1 MVEVLLGLVNHLSL
15 LPDSFFLLA
24 DGIVIFAYFLFD
36 LESFDFF
43 AHVFELVF
51 HTVLLSEDRIAMLI
65 YVSFSRIHQLWSL
78 QLIDLCD
85 DMCDYMGNVVTFPRI
100 TSLHILL
107 FWCKISQKRLLHPQR
122 LVLLQVIR

>member
-1 MVEVLLGLVNHLSL
+1 MVEVLLGLVNHFSL

-24 DGIVIFAYFLFD
+24 DGFVIFAYLLFD
-36 LESFDFF
+36 LESFDLF

-65 YVSFSRIHQLWSL
+65 YVCFSRVHQFRSL
-78 QLIDLCD
+78 QLIDLYD
-85 DMCDYMGNVVTFPRI
+85 DMRDYMSNVVTFPRI

-107 FWCKISQKRLLHPQR
+107 FWCKIGQKRLLHPQR
-122 LVLLQVIR
+122 LVFLQVIW